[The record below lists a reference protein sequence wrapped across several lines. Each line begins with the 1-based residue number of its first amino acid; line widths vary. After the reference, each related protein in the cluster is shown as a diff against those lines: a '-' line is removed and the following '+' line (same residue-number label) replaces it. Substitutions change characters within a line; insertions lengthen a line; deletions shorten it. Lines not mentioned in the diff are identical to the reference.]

1 MSLPR
6 RPEAVVFDLD
16 GTLIDSELLVREAL
30 QNAARTMGV
39 VMSDAQFLSLVG
51 LQRDVN
57 DRQLLEFYGHDF
69 ALEEFHRHST
79 AWMGDRVAPLKPG
92 VLEVLDA
99 VDALPVPAGVVTSS
113 SHDWAQR
120 HFGPHKLSDR
130 FRAIIARG
138 DYANAKPHP
147 EPYLKAAQVL
157 GVAPEAV
164 LAIEDSH
171 TGVRAAHAAGMMTV
185 MAPDLLAADDEMR
198 AKALQIVGS
207 LHDVARLLR

>member
-1 MSLPR
+1 M
-6 RPEAVVFDLD
+6 FDLD

-30 QNAARTMGV
+30 QNAARAMGV
-39 VMSDAQFLSLVG
+39 VMTDAQFLSLVG

-57 DRQLLEFYGHDF
+57 DRQLLEFYGPDF
-69 ALEEFHRHST
+69 ALEEFHGHSRG
-79 AWMGDRVAPLKPG
+79 WMGERVAPLKPG

-99 VDALPVPAGVVTSS
+99 VDALPAPAGVVTSS

-120 HFGPHKLSDR
+120 HFGPHKLGQR

-157 GVAPEAV
+157 GVAPEAI

-185 MAPDLLAADDEMR
+185 MAPDLLAPDDEMR
-198 AKALQIVGS
+198 AKALRVVTS
-207 LHDVARLLR
+207 LHDVVQLLK